1 MSAADRI
8 PGVVRVA
15 EAVEPVPSG
24 PRLPTAD
31 LLVGGA
37 SLLAGAVLWEVV
49 GRVANASFF
58 PPLSA
63 VLVRM
68 VELLATGEILG
79 LLATSLTNLA
89 IGFTLSL
96 AIGLGVGLLMGVY
109 RRIDRAL
116 DIYVRALLTAPA
128 LVFAPI
134 FFALFG
140 LNRVTIIGIIVLY
153 STFII
158 ILTTA
163 SAVKASPK
171 DLVEMIRCYGAGDRF
186 VFRRVLLPA
195 SMPLI
200 MAGIRLGAGRAVKGM
215 INGEMFIAI
224 VGLGSVVKKAGIR
237 FDSEAVL
244 AVLILII
251 VVAMVL
257 IKFVQLIDQRMTGWL
272 PSTSRKRKRNA

>member
-1 MSAADRI
+1 MSATDRL
-8 PGVVRVA
+8 PGAVRVA
-15 EAVEPVPSG
+15 EAVEAVPAG
-24 PRLPTAD
+24 RALPAAD
-31 LLVGGA
+31 LVVGGA
-37 SLLAGAVLWEVV
+37 SLLVGAALWEVV

-63 VLVRM
+63 VLARM
-68 VELLATGEILG
+68 VELLTTGEILG

-134 FFALFG
+134 FFALLG
-140 LNRVTIIGIIVLY
+140 LNRITIIAIIVLY
-153 STFII
+153 STFIM

-171 DLVEMIRCYGAGDRF
+171 ELIEMVRCYGAGDRF

-195 SMPLI
+195 AMPLI
-200 MAGIRLGAGRAVKGM
+200 MAGVRLGAGRAVKGM
-215 INGEMFIAI
+215 INGEMFIAV
-224 VGLGSVVKKAGIR
+224 VGLGGVVMTAGR
-237 FDSEAVL
+237 NFDAETVL
-244 AVLILII
+244 AVMIVIIL
-251 VVAMVL
+251 VAFGLVWL
-257 IKFVQLIDQRMTGWL
+257 VQRVDRRLTSWL
-272 PSTSRKRKRNA
+272 PDTARS